1 VSDSKLDNIIRK
13 FLLLSE
19 DASSQ
24 PSVKSRFLALEE
36 LLSKVEGKN
45 LTEFRRLE
53 VVKEQFRTI
62 KKEVKKLEE
71 RNLVLETENKELQ
84 EKLVLLEE
92 SKAKLDE
99 MSQMATGAVEIA
111 PTKPANTTKKNKKV
125 IRVKENA
132 K

>member
-1 VSDSKLDNIIRK
+1 MSDSKLDNIIRK

-19 DASSQ
+19 EISSQ

-53 VVKEQFRTI
+53 VAREQFRTI

-99 MSQMATGAVEIA
+99 MSQMAAGAVEIA
-111 PTKPANTTKKNKKV
+111 PSNPVNSNKKNKKV